1 MNELRDDEARL
12 AGRLASVDQIE
23 VPDGDLDRLRRRVQR
38 GRRRRAVVASCA
50 VASVLAV
57 GVAAATNS
65 AGPATDYGVSA
76 SDPAPITTEGPDG
89 TTTTTD
95 LVATSQPVEGASFND
110 LPLDSP
116 VATSVARLLPGQ
128 PAVRSVV
135 ETRLAATPAA
145 GNVRVSAV
153 HEGTGYEVTI
163 FRAFAVSE
171 LTRGGSPEVDVAGG
185 RAWIG
190 SLTSGRITLY
200 FLNDSTGVGVRITRL
215 GPRPGEATDELEA
228 LGATALAVS
237 ADPTVVQVARER

>member
-1 MNELRDDEARL
+1 MSELRDDEAQL
-12 AGRLASVDQIE
+12 ADRLASVDQVE

-50 VASVLAV
+50 VALVLTA
-57 GVAAATNS
+57 GVALAAES
-65 AGPATDYGVSA
+65 ADPATDYGVSA
-76 SDPAPITTEGPDG
+76 SDPAPAPTEGSDG

-95 LVATSQPVEGASFND
+95 LVATSRPVEGASFND

-116 VATSVARLLPGQ
+116 IATGVARLLPGQ

-135 ETRLAATPAA
+135 ETRVADVPAA

-163 FRAFAVSE
+163 FRLLAVGE
-171 LTRGGSPEVDVAGG
+171 LTGAGYPEVDVAGG

-200 FLNDSTGVGVRITRL
+200 FLNDATRVGVSITLL
-215 GPRPGEATDELEA
+215 GPRPGDATDELQA
-228 LGATALAVS
+228 LGATALDVS